1 MTLLDGL
8 VLGILFALVVLGAIR
23 GVVKDIVLLI
33 GIIAGAYLAW
43 HYGPQVRQWLGPMI
57 HSRGWVWF
65 LGYALTFFCVVT
77 LSALVGTLVSRL
89 IHNTPLG
96 WFDRLLGA
104 GFGLLKGAILVW
116 GVVSVSLL
124 VRPEA
129 AAMVEISPVTRGIV
143 RAGNGIIGTYRHPT
157 EPKGRPAKPARPAGR
172 RGEYVQAPEHHTG
185 PGGT

>member
-1 MTLLDGL
+1 MTLLDVL

-33 GIIAGAYLAW
+33 GIIAGAYFAW
-43 HYGPQVRQWLGPMI
+43 HYGPQVRQWLQPMI

-65 LGYALTFFCVVT
+65 LGYALTFLSVVT

-104 GFGLLKGAILVW
+104 GLGLVKGAILIW
-116 GVVSVSLL
+116 GLVSVALL

-129 AAMVEISPVTRGIV
+129 AATIEISPVTRGIV
-143 RAGNGIIGTYRHPT
+143 RAGNGIIGTYRPRA
-157 EPKGRPAKPARPAGR
+157 EPKGRPTKPAKPRR
-172 RGEYVQAPEHHTG
+172 RGEYVLAPEHHTD
-185 PGGT
+185 PSGT